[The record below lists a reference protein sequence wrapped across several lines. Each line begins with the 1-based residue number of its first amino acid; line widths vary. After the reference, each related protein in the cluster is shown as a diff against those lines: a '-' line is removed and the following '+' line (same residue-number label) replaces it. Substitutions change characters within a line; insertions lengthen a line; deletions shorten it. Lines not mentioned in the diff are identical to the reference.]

1 MRVHEGHQRVR
12 HNLVTKEQ
20 QVSYSEI
27 SRRRMGHEKQG
38 HDSWATVP
46 DITLNLGHSILTS

>member
-12 HNLVTKEQ
+12 HNLVTKQ

>member
-12 HNLVTKEQ
+12 HNLVTKQ

-38 HDSWATVP
+38 PDSWATVP